1 MKKTTLIIAA
11 FGAAAVCSAGAA
23 AIVPR
28 AVEGAAPAAEIL
40 TVETREYCESV
51 GGSGAFMYIDQR
63 EITSSLPLVIEK
75 FSVSVG
81 DFVSVGDEIATVD
94 RRSSAAL
101 IESFGQVKTLAI
113 PASNLET
120 ALALIPEK
128 ITADCEGRVISTAP
142 SGAAIQSGS
151 AIASLA
157 YEDELCVSAAISE
170 LDIAKIA
177 VGQRAVI
184 TLAAYPDEEFTGTV
198 TDIAVAA
205 RDRYNGAVLET
216 VVDITVTPDN
226 PPDNPDKRL
235 KSGLSADVSVE
246 LSEPREICVVPYNA
260 IGQDDLGE
268 YVFVFEDGKSIRR
281 EITTGAEFAD
291 GAEIIAGVEAGE
303 RVFNEPEKLAKSSF
317 IRVENTR

>member
-23 AIVPR
+23 AVVPK

-51 GGSGAFMYIDQR
+51 SGSGALMYIDER

-75 FSVSVG
+75 FSVAVG
-81 DFVSVGDEIATVD
+81 DTVSVGDEIATVD

-113 PASNLET
+113 PASNIET

-128 ITADCEGRVISTAP
+128 ITADSEGRVISTAP
-142 SGAAIQSGS
+142 SGSAIQSGS
-151 AIASLA
+151 AIACLA

-198 TDIAVAA
+198 TDIAAAA

-216 VVDITVTPDN
+216 VVDITITPDY
-226 PPDNPDKRL
+226 PDERL

-246 LSEPREICVVPYNA
+246 LSEPREICVVPYSA
-260 IGQDDLGE
+260 IGQDDSGE
-268 YVFVFEDGKSIRR
+268 FVFVYQDGKSVRR

-291 GAEIIAGVEAGE
+291 GAEVIAGAEAGE
-303 RVFNEPEKLAKSSF
+303 LVLNNPEKLVKSSF
-317 IRVENTR
+317 IRVEDGAE

>member
-216 VVDITVTPDN
+216 VVDITITPDN
-226 PPDNPDKRL
+226 PDERL
-235 KSGLSADVSVE
+235 KSGLSADVSVK

-260 IGQDDLGE
+260 IGQDDSGE
-268 YVFVFEDGKSIRR
+268 YVFVFENGKSIRR

-291 GAEIIAGVEAGE
+291 GAEIIAGVGAGE

>member
-11 FGAAAVCSAGAA
+11 LGAAAACSAGAM
-23 AIVPR
+23 AIVPK
-28 AVEGAAPAAEIL
+28 AVEGAAPAAEVL
-40 TVETREYCESV
+40 AVETREYCESV
-51 GGSGAFMYIDQR
+51 SGSGALMYIGQR

-75 FSVSVG
+75 YSVSVG
-81 DFVSVGDEIATVD
+81 DLVSVGDEIATVD

-113 PASNLET
+113 PASNIET

-142 SGAAIQSGS
+142 SGSAIQSGS

-198 TDIAVAA
+198 TEIAAAA

-216 VVDITVTPDN
+216 VVDITITPDS
-226 PPDNPDKRL
+226 PDERM
-235 KSGLSADVSVE
+235 KSGLSADASVE
-246 LSEPREICVVPYNA
+246 LSKPREICVVPYSA
-260 IGQDDLGE
+260 IGQDDSGE
-268 YVFVFEDGKSIRR
+268 YVFVYEDGRSIRR
-281 EITTGAEFAD
+281 EIITGAEFAD
-291 GAEIIAGVEAGE
+291 GTEIVSGVEAGE
-303 RVFNEPEKLAKSSF
+303 LVFNEPEKLTRSSF
-317 IRVENTR
+317 IRVEEGA

>member
-11 FGAAAVCSAGAA
+11 LAAAAACSAGAA
-23 AIVPR
+23 AIVPK

-51 GGSGAFMYIDQR
+51 SGSGALMYIGQR

-75 FSVSVG
+75 YSVSVG
-81 DFVSVGDEIATVD
+81 DSVCVGDEIATVD

-113 PASNLET
+113 PASNIET

-128 ITADCEGRVISTAP
+128 ITADCSGRVISTAP

-157 YEDELCVSAAISE
+157 PGSDKDGLCVSAAISE

-177 VGQRAVI
+177 VGQRTVI
-184 TLAAYPDEEFTGTV
+184 TLAAYPGEEFTGTV
-198 TDIAVAA
+198 TEIAAAA

-216 VVDITVTPDN
+216 VVDITITPDK
-226 PPDNPDKRL
+226 PDERL

-246 LSEPREICVVPYNA
+246 LSSPREICVAPYSA
-260 IGQDDLGE
+260 IGQDDAGE
-268 YVFVFEDGKSIRR
+268 YVFVFEDGRSIRR
-281 EITTGAEFAD
+281 EITTGEEFAD
-291 GAEIIAGVEAGE
+291 GAEIVSGVEAGE
-303 RVFNEPEKLAKSSF
+303 LIFNEPEKLAKSSF
-317 IRVENTR
+317 IRVGDSA

>member
-28 AVEGAAPAAEIL
+28 AVEGAAPAAEVL

-51 GGSGAFMYIDQR
+51 SGSGAFMYVGQR
-63 EITSSLPLVIEK
+63 DITSSLPLVIEK

-142 SGAAIQSGS
+142 SGAAVQSGS

-177 VGQRAVI
+177 VGQRAAI

-216 VVDITVTPDN
+216 VVDITITPDN
-226 PPDNPDKRL
+226 PDERL

-281 EITTGAEFAD
+281 DIITGAEFAD
-291 GAEIIAGVEAGE
+291 GAEIIAGVKAGE

>member
-1 MKKTTLIIAA
+1 MKKTTVMIMSAA
-11 FGAAAVCSAGAA
+11 VAAAVCSAAVM

-28 AVEGAAPAAEIL
+28 AVEGAAPAAEAL
-40 TVETREYCESV
+40 RVETREYCESIR
-51 GGSGAFMYIDQR
+51 GSGALMYIGQR

-81 DFVSVGDEIATVD
+81 DTVSVGDEIATVD

-101 IESFGQVKTLAI
+101 IESFGQVRTLAV
-113 PASNLET
+113 PASNIET
-120 ALALIPEK
+120 AIALIPEK

-142 SGAAIQSGS
+142 SGSAVQSGS
-151 AIASLA
+151 SITSVA
-157 YEDELCVSAAISE
+157 YTDALCVSAAISE

-177 VGQRAVI
+177 LGKRAVI
-184 TLAAYPDEEFTGTV
+184 TLAAYPGEEFPGTV
-198 TDIAVAA
+198 TDIAAAA

-216 VVDITVTPDN
+216 VVDVTITPDS
-226 PPDNPDKRL
+226 PDERL

-246 LSEPREICVVPYNA
+246 LSDPRVICVVPYAA

-268 YVFVFEDGKSIRR
+268 FVFVFEDGRSIRR

-291 GAEIIAGVEAGE
+291 GTEVISGVRPGE
-303 RVFNEPEKLAKSSF
+303 LVLAEPEKLAKSSF
-317 IRVENTR
+317 IRVEDGV

>member
-11 FGAAAVCSAGAA
+11 LGAAAVCSGGAA

-28 AVEGAAPAAEIL
+28 AVEGAAPAAETL
-40 TVETREYCESV
+40 AVETRVYCESV
-51 GGSGAFMYIDQR
+51 SGSGALAYIDRR

-75 FSVSVG
+75 FSVGVG

-157 YEDELCVSAAISE
+157 YEDELCVFAAISE

-184 TLAAYPDEEFTGTV
+184 TLAAYPDEEFAGTV
-198 TDIAVAA
+198 TGIAAAA

-216 VVDITVTPDN
+216 VVDITITPDN
-226 PPDNPDKRL
+226 PDERL

-246 LSEPREICVVPYNA
+246 LSEPRVICVAPYNA

-268 YVFVFEDGKSIRR
+268 YVFVYEDGKSIRR

-291 GAEIIAGVEAGE
+291 GAEIVSGVEAGE
-303 RVFNEPEKLAKSSF
+303 LVFNEPEKLAGSIF
-317 IRVENTR
+317 IRISDSA

>member
-11 FGAAAVCSAGAA
+11 FAAAAVCSGGAA

-28 AVEGAAPAAEIL
+28 AVEGAAPAAEAL
-40 TVETREYCESV
+40 AVESRVYCESV
-51 GGSGAFMYIDQR
+51 CGSGALAYIDRR

-75 FSVSVG
+75 FSVGVG
-81 DFVSVGDEIATVD
+81 DFVSVGDEIAAVD

-113 PASNLET
+113 PASSLET

-157 YEDELCVSAAISE
+157 YEDELCVFAAISE

-184 TLAAYPDEEFTGTV
+184 TLAAYPDEEFSGTV
-198 TDIAVAA
+198 TDIAAAA

-216 VVDITVTPDN
+216 VVDITITPDT
-226 PPDNPDKRL
+226 PDERL

-246 LSEPREICVVPYNA
+246 LSEPRVICVAPYSA

-268 YVFVFEDGKSIRR
+268 YVFVYENGKSIRR

-291 GAEIIAGVEAGE
+291 GAEIISGVEAGE
-303 RVFNEPEKLAKSSF
+303 LVFNEPEKLAKSSF
-317 IRVENTR
+317 IRVEEKN

>member
-11 FGAAAVCSAGAA
+11 FAAAAVCSCGAIA
-23 AIVPR
+23 VVPK
-28 AVEGAAPAAEIL
+28 AVEGAAPAAEVL
-40 TVETREYCESV
+40 AVETREYCESV
-51 GGSGAFMYIDQR
+51 SGSGALMYIGQR

-81 DFVSVGDEIATVD
+81 DFVNVGDEIAIVD

-113 PASNLET
+113 PASNIET

-128 ITADCEGRVISTAP
+128 ITSDCEGRVISTAP
-142 SGAAIQSGS
+142 SGAAVQSGS
-151 AIASLA
+151 AIASVA
-157 YEDELCVSAAISE
+157 NDEGLCALAAISE

-198 TDIAVAA
+198 TDIAAAA

-216 VVDITVTPDN
+216 VVDITVTPDS
-226 PPDNPDKRL
+226 PDERL
-235 KSGLSADVSVE
+235 ISGLSADVSVK
-246 LSEPREICVVPYNA
+246 LSKPRVICVAPYSA
-260 IGQDDLGE
+260 IGQDDAGE
-268 YVFVFEDGKSIRR
+268 YVFVYENGKSTRR

-291 GAEIIAGVEAGE
+291 GAEIISGVKAGDLVL
-303 RVFNEPEKLAKSSF
+303 NEPEKLAKCSF
-317 IRVENTR
+317 IRVS